1 MSHAPS
7 TIPPD
12 PLFRC
17 PVCGERLFPLERMLG
32 CHNAHTF
39 DVAREGYVNLLLAQ
53 HRRSRDPG
61 YSRDMI
67 VGRREFFD
75 AGHFEL
81 LADRLAETASS
92 FLPDARER
100 VVLDAG
106 CGEGYYLRRLREQLD
121 RIGSDGGTLLG
132 GLDISKHAIRVAAKR
147 DPRGRYAVASVYRM
161 PVLPSRVDVL
171 LTHFSPLCPDEF
183 RRVLRPGGV
192 VVTGSPG
199 EFHLFSL
206 KELLYERPARH
217 EPSDPLA
224 GYGDLQLLGTERIRY
239 DLALRGPGQVGNLL
253 LMTPYYW
260 SADQRT
266 QAHLAQLDSLDTEV
280 DVVVHAYRYCP
291 TDGRAGGGREGC

>member
-1 MSHAPS
+1 
-7 TIPPD
+7 
-12 PLFRC
+12 
-17 PVCGERLFPLERMLG
+17 MLG
-32 CHNAHTF
+32 CLNAHTF

-53 HRRSRDPG
+53 HRRSKDPG

-67 VGRREFFD
+67 VGRRGFFD
-75 AGHFEL
+75 AGYYEL
-81 LADRLAETASS
+81 LADRLAEIVSS
-92 FLPDARER
+92 FLPDAPDR

-106 CGEGYYLRRLREQLD
+106 CGEGYYLRRLREQLVGM
-121 RIGSDGGTLLG
+121 GSEGSTLLS

-171 LTHFSPLCPDEF
+171 LTHFSPLSPEEF
-183 RRVLRPGGV
+183 GRVLSPGGV

-199 EFHLFSL
+199 ECHLFSL
-206 KELLYERPARH
+206 KELVYQRPERH

-224 GYGDLQLLGTERIRY
+224 GQRDFELLGTERIRY

-253 LMTPYYW
+253 QMTPYYW

-266 QAHLAQLDSLDTEV
+266 QSHLGQLDSLDTQV
-280 DVVVHAYRYCP
+280 DVLVHAYRHCP
-291 TDGRAGGGREGC
+291 TDGRAGEASEGC